1 MLPAR
6 LGRCVSSVMPTMQ
19 FFLMYFLEFLYIK
32 DAR

>member
-6 LGRCVSSVMPTMQ
+6 LGRCVSSVVQTMQ
-19 FFLMYFLEFLYIK
+19 FFRCIVLEFLYIK